1 MEGHRAEQHLT
12 RSQEKRL
19 LRAAAAAIKTE
30 FPNLERCGCPELA
43 AVRNLA
49 QRRIPLPETG
59 DLVDHIAT
67 CALCFDAYTRFRR
80 RRRAVRVGGP
90 ILAFVVCMIVLALL
104 WPHRASPV
112 PIRPPLIAELPTVP
126 VRKATLDYRGT
137 SPTRSAESQYRPGE
151 APRLPRAVVDLSIL
165 LPIGTE
171 DGAYSVELRAS
182 STRAVIRANG
192 TAKWDGRAETLATRV
207 DLRQLAAGEYALALR
222 KDGSSWRTYRV
233 ILEEGK

>member
-1 MEGHRAEQHLT
+1 MEGHRNEQHLT
-12 RSQEKRL
+12 RRQEKRL

-30 FPNLERCGCPELA
+30 FPNPERCGCPEST
-43 AVRNLA
+43 AVRSLA
-49 QRRIPLPETG
+49 QRRIPLSEAG

-67 CALCFDAYTRFRR
+67 CAPCFDVYTRSRC
-80 RRRAVRVGGP
+80 RRRAVQLGGP
-90 ILAFVVCMIVLALL
+90 ILAFVVCIIVLALL
-104 WPHRASPV
+104 WPHRASPL
-112 PIRPPLIAELPTVP
+112 PIHPPLIAELPPVP
-126 VRKATLDYRGT
+126 MRKATIDYRGT

-151 APRLPRAVVDLSIL
+151 VPRLPRAVVDLSIL

-182 STRAVIRANG
+182 STRPVIHVNG

-207 DLRQLAAGEYALALR
+207 DLRQLVTGEYTLALR

-233 ILEEGK
+233 ILEEDK